1 MNLVETIK
9 RLPSEAWQALKNY
22 FAGLRLFFNRENW
35 SHSIVFVGTMS
46 FFLIF
51 ALFQRPIRNLA
62 IEAGLTGGIIFVN
75 IVTVVYLA
83 GIGAFV
89 GFLLLGFIGV
99 FSKGRKVLYESRLRH
114 FMSPLIIGGF
124 IILFVFILPPLL
136 RDNGIFVFL
145 LYGQTGSLGF
155 FQMIFLGC
163 WVVFVF
169 LQVIL
174 LGYTVVKS
182 IKWLSGYLQVP
193 ETKSN
198 IRKYWV
204 PLIILVILI
213 PIAIWGWFPIVYTL
227 MIIPRPPPMIP
238 AIPIPSYVRLL
249 LEQSPLDYLT
259 YLLMVFPIVAIVAA
273 IILWRRLPQ
282 VSLALASFGIFY
294 PVLVYYY
301 RFRVIQYFHNWSDI
315 IAAVTSPVQS
325 SVFIEM
331 ALLLITFALALLGAA
346 KLQRGVSPNPFGLFA
361 VMIGVLVFVLSW
373 VFFVDVP
380 VFGLEYYGMITAA
393 LSALLAVFVFVI
405 LPIAYS
411 IYRWKRFPPT
421 LEEKS
426 PTFELSEETLI
437 EEPGE
442 L

>member
-1 MNLVETIK
+1 MNLIDTIK
-9 RLPSEAWQALKNY
+9 KLPSEAWQALKNY

-35 SHSIVFVGTMS
+35 SHSIVFLGTMT

-51 ALFQRPIRNLA
+51 AMFQRPIRNLV
-62 IEAGLTGGIIFVN
+62 IEAGLTGGIFFVN

-99 FSKGRKVLYESRLRH
+99 FAQGRKVLYESRIRH

-124 IILFVFILPPLL
+124 IILFVIILPPLL
-136 RDNGIFVFL
+136 RDNGIFWFL
-145 LYGQTGSLGF
+145 LYGQEGSLGV
-155 FQMIFLGC
+155 FQMLFLGC

-193 ETKSN
+193 EANRN

-204 PLIILVILI
+204 PFIILVILI
-213 PIAIWGWFPIVYTL
+213 PIAIWVWFPIVYTF
-227 MIIPRPPPMIP
+227 MIIPRPPPVIP
-238 AIPIPSYVRLL
+238 AIPIPSFVRLL
-249 LEQSPLDYLT
+249 LEQSPLDYLS
-259 YLLMVFPIVAIVAA
+259 YLLIVFPIVVIVAG
-273 IILWRRLPQ
+273 IVLWRRLPQ
-282 VSLALASFGIFY
+282 VSLALTSFGIFY
-294 PVLVYYY
+294 PALVYYY

-315 IAAVTSPVQS
+315 IAAVTSPVQGS
-325 SVFIEM
+325 AFVEM

-373 VFFVDVP
+373 VLFVEVP

-426 PTFELSEETLI
+426 PTFELSEGTLN
-437 EEPGE
+437 EESSE

>member
-9 RLPSEAWQALKNY
+9 KLPSEAWQALKNY

-35 SHSIVFVGTMS
+35 SHSIVFLGTMS

-62 IEAGLTGGIIFVN
+62 IEAGITGGIFIVN

-89 GFLLLGFIGV
+89 GFLFLGLIGV
-99 FSKGRKVLYESRLRH
+99 FSQGRKVLYESRIRH
-114 FMSPLIIGGF
+114 FMSPLMIGGF

-136 RDNGIFVFL
+136 RDNGIFGFL
-145 LYGQTGSLGF
+145 LYGQAGSLGF

-193 ETKSN
+193 ETKN
-198 IRKYWV
+198 NVRKYWA
-204 PLIILVILI
+204 PFITLVILI
-213 PIAIWGWFPIVYTL
+213 PIAIWGWFPLVYTF
-227 MIIPRPPPMIP
+227 MIIPRPPPVIP
-238 AIPIPSYVRLL
+238 EIPIPFYVRLL
-249 LEQSPLDYLT
+249 LEQSPLDYLS

-273 IILWRRLPQ
+273 IVLWQRLPQ

-294 PVLVYYY
+294 PVFVYYY

-315 IAAVTSPVQS
+315 IAAVTSPVQG
-325 SVFIEM
+325 SVYVEM
-331 ALLLITFALALLGAA
+331 TLLLMTFALALLGAA

-373 VFFVDVP
+373 VLFVDVP

-411 IYRWKRFPPT
+411 IYRWKSFPPT
-421 LEEKS
+421 LEEES
-426 PTFELSEETLI
+426 PTFELSEDSKI
-437 EEPGE
+437 EDTGE

>member
-9 RLPSEAWQALKNY
+9 KLPSEAWQALKNY

-35 SHSIVFVGTMS
+35 SHSIVFLGIMS

-51 ALFQRPIRNLA
+51 ALFQRPIQNLA
-62 IEAGLTGGIIFVN
+62 IEAGVTGGIFFVN

-99 FSKGRKVLYESRLRH
+99 FAQGRRILYESKVRH

-155 FQMIFLGC
+155 FQMIFLAC

-182 IKWLSGYLQVP
+182 IKWLSGYLQIP
-193 ETKSN
+193 ESKRN

-227 MIIPRPPPMIP
+227 MIIPRPPPVIP
-238 AIPIPSYVRLL
+238 AIPIPSFVRLL

-273 IILWRRLPQ
+273 IVLWRRLPQ

-315 IAAVTSPVQS
+315 IAAVTSPVHS
-325 SVFIEM
+325 SVFVEM

-373 VFFVDVP
+373 VLFVDVP

-426 PTFELSEETLI
+426 PTFELAEETLV
-437 EEPGE
+437 EESGE

>member
-1 MNLVETIK
+1 MNLIETIRK
-9 RLPSEAWQALKNY
+9 LPSEAWQALKNY
-22 FAGLRLFFNRENW
+22 FAGLRLFFNRENL
-35 SHSIVFVGTMS
+35 SHSIVFLVTML

-51 ALFQRPIRNLA
+51 AMFQRPIRNFA
-62 IEAGLTGGIIFVN
+62 IEAGITEGIFIIN

-83 GIGAFV
+83 GVGAFV

-99 FSKGRKVLYESRLRH
+99 FTRGRRILYESRIRH
-114 FMSPLIIGGF
+114 FMSPLFIGGF
-124 IILFVFILPPLL
+124 ITLFVFVLPPLL
-136 RDNGIFVFL
+136 RNNGIFWFL
-145 LYGQTGSLGF
+145 LHGQEGSLGV

-174 LGYTVVKS
+174 LGYTIVKS

-193 ETKSN
+193 ETKWN

-204 PLIILVILI
+204 PLIILLILI
-213 PIAIWGWFPIVYTL
+213 PIAIWGWFPIVYSL
-227 MIIPRPPPMIP
+227 MIIPRPPPVIP
-238 AIPIPSYVRLL
+238 EIPIPSYVRILL
-249 LEQSPLDYLT
+249 QQSPLDYLS
-259 YLLMVFPIVAIVAA
+259 YLLMVFPIVAMVAA
-273 IILWRRLPQ
+273 IVLWRRLPQ
-282 VSLALASFGIFY
+282 VSLALASFGILY

-301 RFRVIQYFHNWSDI
+301 RFRVIQYFYNWSDI
-315 IAAVTSPVQS
+315 IAAVTSPVQG

-373 VFFVDVP
+373 VLYVDVP

-411 IYRWKRFPPT
+411 IYRWKRFPPIK
-421 LEEKS
+421 EEETS
-426 PTFELSEETLI
+426 TFEVSEDTLI
-437 EEPGE
+437 EETGE

>member
-1 MNLVETIK
+1 M
-9 RLPSEAWQALKNY
+9 
-22 FAGLRLFFNRENW
+22 
-35 SHSIVFVGTMS
+35 M

-99 FSKGRKVLYESRLRH
+99 FSSGRKVLYESRVRH
-114 FMSPLIIGGF
+114 FMSPLIIGGL

-145 LYGQTGSLGF
+145 LYGQAGSLGF

-182 IKWLSGYLQVP
+182 VKWLSGYLHVP
-193 ETKSN
+193 ETKRN

-204 PLIILVILI
+204 PFIILVILI

-227 MIIPRPPPMIP
+227 MIIPRPPPVIP

-273 IILWRRLPQ
+273 IVLWRRLPQ

-315 IAAVTSPVQS
+315 IAAVTSPDQG
-325 SVFIEM
+325 SVFVEM

-373 VFFVDVP
+373 VLFVDVP

-405 LPIAYS
+405 LPFAYS
-411 IYRWKRFPPT
+411 IYRWKYFPPT
-421 LEEKS
+421 MEEES
-426 PTFELSEETLI
+426 TTLELSEDTMIDET
-437 EEPGE
+437 GE